1 MELMKLEIVTPNGV
15 IFDAEVKQ
23 VTLPGSEGEF
33 GVLANHATLV
43 SLLDTGVIVI
53 DKADGSEVA
62 VAINSGYVK
71 VDEEKTTCIV
81 DGAVALSGGSRVRYK
96 PIDAGGPVT
105 NTLSAD
111 NWPCTIDLA
120 CRNCSASPM
129 ALTRAVRCFMTSPS
143 MRPSKVAAGVLS
155 RGEKGKTWR

>member
-23 VTLPGSEGEF
+23 VTLPGSEGDF
-33 GVLANHATLV
+33 GVLAHHATLV

-81 DGAVALSGGSRVRYK
+81 DGAVALSG
-96 PIDAGGPVT
+96 
-105 NTLSAD
+105 AD
-111 NWPCTIDLA
+111 SDLA
-120 CRNCSASPM
+120 Q
-129 ALTRAVRCFMTSPS
+129 ALEAAKELLKSTESSSTAIAAAV
-143 MRPSKVAAGVLS
+143 SKV
-155 RGEKGKTWR
+155 EQIGKSF

>member
-33 GVLANHATLV
+33 GVLAKHATLV

-81 DGAVALSGGSRVRYK
+81 DGAVALSGDDS
-96 PIDAGGPVT
+96 
-105 NTLSAD
+105 
-111 NWPCTIDLA
+111 DLA
-120 CRNCSASPM
+120 K
-129 ALTRAVRCFMTSPS
+129 ALDEAKKLIKSTESSNAAIAAAV
-143 MRPSKVAAGVLS
+143 SKV
-155 RGEKGKTWR
+155 EQIGKSY

>member
-33 GVLANHATLV
+33 GVLAKHATLV

-53 DKADGSEVA
+53 EKSDGDEVA

-81 DGAVALSGGSRVRYK
+81 DGAVALSGDDS
-96 PIDAGGPVT
+96 
-105 NTLSAD
+105 
-111 NWPCTIDLA
+111 DLA
-120 CRNCSASPM
+120 KALEAAKTLLKSTEASNV
-129 ALTRAVRCFMTSPS
+129 AIAAAV
-143 MRPSKVAAGVLS
+143 SKV
-155 RGEKGKTWR
+155 EHIGKSL

>member
-23 VTLPGSEGEF
+23 VNLPGSEGEF
-33 GVLANHATLV
+33 GVLAGHATLV

-53 DKADGSEVA
+53 DKTDGTEIA

-81 DGAVALSGGSRVRYK
+81 DGAVALFGE
-96 PIDAGGPVT
+96 
-105 NTLSAD
+105 D
-111 NWPCTIDLA
+111 NDLA
-120 CRNCSASPM
+120 KALDAAKELLKSTESSSTAIASAV
-129 ALTRAVRCFMTSPS
+129 A
-143 MRPSKVAAGVLS
+143 KV
-155 RGEKGKTWR
+155 EQIGKSL

>member
-81 DGAVALSGGSRVRYK
+81 DGAVALSG
-96 PIDAGGPVT
+96 
-105 NTLSAD
+105 AD
-111 NWPCTIDLA
+111 SDLA
-120 CRNCSASPM
+120 Q
-129 ALTRAVRCFMTSPS
+129 ALEAAKELLKSTESSNTAIAAAV
-143 MRPSKVAAGVLS
+143 SKV
-155 RGEKGKTWR
+155 EQIGKSF

>member
-23 VTLPGSEGEF
+23 VTLPGAEGEF

-81 DGAVALSGGSRVRYK
+81 DGAVALSGGDS
-96 PIDAGGPVT
+96 
-105 NTLSAD
+105 
-111 NWPCTIDLA
+111 DLA
-120 CRNCSASPM
+120 K
-129 ALTRAVRCFMTSPS
+129 ALEAAKELLKSTESSNTAIAAAV
-143 MRPSKVAAGVLS
+143 SKV
-155 RGEKGKTWR
+155 EQIGKSF

>member
-71 VDEEKTTCIV
+71 VEEEKTTCIV
-81 DGAVALSGGSRVRYK
+81 DGAVALSGEDS
-96 PIDAGGPVT
+96 
-105 NTLSAD
+105 
-111 NWPCTIDLA
+111 DLA
-120 CRNCSASPM
+120 KALESAKELLKSTESSNT
-129 ALTRAVRCFMTSPS
+129 AIASAIA
-143 MRPSKVAAGVLS
+143 KVDQI
-155 RGEKGKTWR
+155 GKSL

>member
-33 GVLANHATLV
+33 GVLAHHATLV
-43 SLLDTGVIVI
+43 SLLEAGVIVI
-53 DKADGSEVA
+53 DTTDSKEVA

-81 DGAVALSGGSRVRYK
+81 DGAVALSGE
-96 PIDAGGPVT
+96 DT
-105 NTLSAD
+105 
-111 NWPCTIDLA
+111 DLA
-120 CRNCSASPM
+120 QALEDAKELLKSAESSKT
-129 ALTRAVRCFMTSPS
+129 AIAAAV
-143 MRPSKVAAGVLS
+143 SKV
-155 RGEKGKTWR
+155 EHIGKSL

>member
-15 IFDAEVKQ
+15 IFDDEVKQ

-33 GVLANHATLV
+33 GVLPRHAALV

-53 DKADGSEVA
+53 EKADGREVA

-81 DGAVALSGGSRVRYK
+81 DGAVALSGEDS
-96 PIDAGGPVT
+96 D
-105 NTLSAD
+105 LSKALEEAKEL
-111 NWPCTIDLA
+111 IKKA
-120 CRNCSASPM
+120 ESSSVAIASA
-129 ALTRAVRCFMTSPS
+129 V
-143 MRPSKVAAGVLS
+143 SKV
-155 RGEKGKTWR
+155 EQIGKSF

>member
-1 MELMKLEIVTPNGV
+1 MKLEIVTPNGV

-33 GVLANHATLV
+33 GVLANHSTLV

-53 DKADGSEVA
+53 EKTDGSEVA

-81 DGAVALSGGSRVRYK
+81 DGAVALSGDDS
-96 PIDAGGPVT
+96 
-105 NTLSAD
+105 
-111 NWPCTIDLA
+111 DLA
-120 CRNCSASPM
+120 KALEEAKTLLKSTEASNT
-129 ALTRAVRCFMTSPS
+129 AIAAAV
-143 MRPSKVAAGVLS
+143 SKV
-155 RGEKGKTWR
+155 EHIGKSL

>member
-33 GVLANHATLV
+33 GVLAKHATLV

-81 DGAVALSGGSRVRYK
+81 DGAVSLSGDDS
-96 PIDAGGPVT
+96 
-105 NTLSAD
+105 
-111 NWPCTIDLA
+111 DLA
-120 CRNCSASPM
+120 RALEEAKKLLKSTEASSV
-129 ALTRAVRCFMTSPS
+129 AIAAAV
-143 MRPSKVAAGVLS
+143 SKV
-155 RGEKGKTWR
+155 EQIGKSF

>member
-23 VTLPGSEGEF
+23 VTLPGAEGEF
-33 GVLANHATLV
+33 GVLAKHATLV

-53 DKADGSEVA
+53 EKSDSNEVA

-81 DGAVALSGGSRVRYK
+81 DGAVALSGDDS
-96 PIDAGGPVT
+96 
-105 NTLSAD
+105 
-111 NWPCTIDLA
+111 DLA
-120 CRNCSASPM
+120 KALDDAKTLLKSTEASN
-129 ALTRAVRCFMTSPS
+129 AAIAAAV
-143 MRPSKVAAGVLS
+143 SKV
-155 RGEKGKTWR
+155 EHIGKSL